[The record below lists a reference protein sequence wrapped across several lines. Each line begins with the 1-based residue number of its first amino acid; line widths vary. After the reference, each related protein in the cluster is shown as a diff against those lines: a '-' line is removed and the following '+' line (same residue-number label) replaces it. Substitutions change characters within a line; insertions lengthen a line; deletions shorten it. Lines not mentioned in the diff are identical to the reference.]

1 MKEETYQ
8 SSILAPDVT
17 DNLENMTAGAPDEVS
32 AAELQ
37 EIRRYTEE
45 NNRLLSQI
53 EQHTMTM
60 TIIMVISM
68 ICSALSVASALITV
82 FNISS
87 LG

>member
-17 DNLENMTAGAPDEVS
+17 DNLGNMTVGAPDEVS

-53 EQHTMTM
+53 EHHTMTM

>member
-1 MKEETYQ
+1 
-8 SSILAPDVT
+8 
-17 DNLENMTAGAPDEVS
+17 
-32 AAELQ
+32 
-37 EIRRYTEE
+37 
-45 NNRLLSQI
+45 
-53 EQHTMTM
+53 MTM

>member
-17 DNLENMTAGAPDEVS
+17 DNLGNMTVVAPDEVS